1 MKTDGRK
8 IWLCGDSTAA
18 SYRPEQ
24 APLMG
29 WGQALAEMLPER
41 EIRNEAMAG
50 RSTKTFLAEG
60 RLDRLDG
67 QVAPGDLMLIQFGHN
82 DEGDKPERHT
92 EPWTEFKP
100 NLEVFFRFARERG
113 ARPVLLTPICIRTWR
128 DGVLQESHGEYLR
141 AMRAAAEE
149 GKVPLIDLY
158 GESRRIVAEAGEEG
172 SRALYIGERQDPSHP
187 ENRIVDDTHTRRA
200 GAEAFAARV
209 LAGLKTLGLLEED

>member
-1 MKTDGRK
+1 MKTEGRK
-8 IWLCGDSTAA
+8 IWICGDSTAA
-18 SYRPEQ
+18 SYGPELS
-24 APLMG
+24 PLMG
-29 WGQALAEMLPER
+29 WGQALAEMLPDT

-67 QVAPGDLMLIQFGHN
+67 QVVPGDLMLIQFGHN

-100 NLEVFFRFARERG
+100 NLEVFLRFARERG

-141 AMRAAAEE
+141 AMWAAAEE

-158 GESRRIVAEAGEEG
+158 GESRRIVAAAGEEG

-209 LAGLKTLGLLEED
+209 LTGLKTLGLLEED